1 MDGPLEIQPPKE
13 DIVGL
18 EPENMEL
25 HIMSCSWECN
35 TYNNSITTTRILTN
49 QLVKMKLQGT
59 RV

>member
-1 MDGPLEIQPPKE
+1 MDGPLEIPPPKE

-35 TYNNSITTTRILTN
+35 SSIATTRILTN

>member
-1 MDGPLEIQPPKE
+1 MYGPLEIPPPKE

-35 TYNNSITTTRILTN
+35 SSIATTRILTN